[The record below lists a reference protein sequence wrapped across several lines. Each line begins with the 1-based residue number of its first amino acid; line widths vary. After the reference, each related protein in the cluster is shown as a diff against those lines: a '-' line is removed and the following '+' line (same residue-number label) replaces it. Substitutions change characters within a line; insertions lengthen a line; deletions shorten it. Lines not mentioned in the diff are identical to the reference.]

1 MTQYVLS
8 PRAQAD
14 LEDIWAFTTNRWGL
28 TQAEVYIRQI
38 QSSIETVAAAP
49 ALGRACDEIRS
60 GYRKYRTGSHVIF
73 YRLTDGGIDVVRI
86 LHARMDFGR
95 HL

>member
-1 MTQYVLS
+1 MTLYVLS

-14 LEDIWAFTTNRWGL
+14 LDDIWTFTTNRWSAA
-28 TQAEVYIRQI
+28 QAELYIRQI
-38 QSSIETVAAAP
+38 QSDIETVAALP
-49 ALGRACDEIRS
+49 EIGRACDEIRR
-60 GYRKYRTGSHVIF
+60 GYRGYRTGSHLIF

-86 LHARMDFGR
+86 LHARMDFRR